1 MLGAFFTPNPELVMD
16 ILLIVCAVFLIVVI
30 CGHVG
35 EAFMALL
42 ILAMAAGVAI
52 ACLFAIYL
60 VRCFCKKLY

>member
-1 MLGAFFTPNPELVMD
+1 MD
-16 ILLIVCAVFLIVVI
+16 ILLVVCAVLLIIVI

-35 EAFMALL
+35 EAAMALL